1 MKRKFFY
8 LVLFIF
14 CLSFFSMA
22 KQSGKKSD
30 CDSSCPLKQQHRA
43 KQIQPATA
51 AKKEFDLLP
60 FRIFIFS
67 I

>member
-1 MKRKFFY
+1 MKRKLFY
-8 LVLFIF
+8 LVMFIF

-22 KQSGKKSD
+22 KQSGKNSD
-30 CDSSCPLKQQHRA
+30 CDSGCLLKRQHPA
-43 KQIQPATA
+43 KQIQPPAA
-51 AKKEFDLLP
+51 AKKELDLLP